1 MKNNVGNKTQSFQ
14 GQGSDTKTGKE
25 DKGRREE
32 NPEKLD
38 ALISVAELGQELPVL
53 PCTLSINGQEVQ
65 SFFHRERELIHIP
78 FNLKCLLGNS
88 RILFKSIPLVLFVK
102 IICHFKI
109 SKTNDC

>member
-1 MKNNVGNKTQSFQ
+1 MIQRQ
-14 GQGSDTKTGKE
+14 GKKI
-25 DKGRREE
+25 KGGEKR

-38 ALISVAELGQELPVL
+38 ALISVGRNWGQPVL